1 MAILAVAA
9 EVRFHNALKVK
20 CPDLHGDKAH

>member
-9 EVRFHNALKVK
+9 EVRFHNALKSK